1 RFYAVAAAFLPA
13 GAVAGAWMGV
23 GTGEEWALRL
33 HAFHLG
39 VNVLGFVGITVLTT
53 LVTFWSTVLRAPMI
67 PGQDRAAVWSLGVMS
82 AAVVVASG
90 SALAGTDVVTAAA
103 LGVYLVA
110 VLSHLWFLARAA
122 RTAPVGSRGACL
134 SPLWCLAR
142 AARTAR
148 PRECASMSI
157 ACGRVWLPAALGWTT
172 WLVASGRVDELGTV
186 TVPLLAG
193 AAAQILL
200 GAMSFLMPTVMRGGP
215 GAVRAGM
222 VEMNRLAVFRLVLI
236 NAGLVVFLMP
246 GGTSWTRVAGSSLAF
261 LGFALFLPVMIR
273 AVRAQLAVIR
283 EAAAARAAGEKPPR
297 VSRDTPRP
305 EIAPG
310 RQRNLVGALA
320 GALVVVLATGTAL
333 AVDPSSPLR
342 RGGQDVAAVTPT
354 GETTTVEVA
363 AVGMRFVPDTVRVPA
378 GDRLVI
384 TLVNDDETTVHDLLL
399 ANGSGTGRV
408 EPGESATLDAGVVGA
423 SVEGWCT
430 IAGHRAMGMTF
441 RVEVEGAPDAAGTD
455 EAVADAG
462 SSSSPGGPPN
472 DDDYLLAPL
481 SDH

>member
-1 RFYAVAAAFLPA
+1 GEAARRVQVRRILLLNGGIVVLVAGMIAAWSPAVVAGAAIVGGATAWYVVDLVRQIRAALPSRFRPILRCYAVAAAFLPA

-122 RTAPVGSRGACL
+122 RTAP
-134 SPLWCLAR
+134 
-142 AARTAR
+142 
-148 PRECASMSI
+148 PREFASMSI
-157 ACGRVWLPAALGWTT
+157 ACGLVWLPAALGWTT

-305 EIAPG
+305 ALAPG
-310 RQRNLVGALA
+310 RQRTLA

-384 TLVNDDETTVHDLLL
+384 TLVNDDETNVHDLLL
-399 ANGSGTGRV
+399 AN
-408 EPGESATLDAGVVGA
+408 
-423 SVEGWCT
+423 
-430 IAGHRAMGMTF
+430 
-441 RVEVEGAPDAAGTD
+441 
-455 EAVADAG
+455 
-462 SSSSPGGPPN
+462 
-472 DDDYLLAPL
+472 
-481 SDH
+481 

>member
-1 RFYAVAAAFLPA
+1 AVVAGAAVVGGATAWYVVDLVRQIRAALPSRFRPIVRFYAVAAAFLPA

-90 SALAGTDVVTAAA
+90 SALAGTDGAAA
-103 LGVYLVA
+103 AAVGVYRVA
-110 VLSHLWFLARAA
+110 VPAHLWFLARAA
-122 RTAPVGSRGACL
+122 RTAPR
-134 SPLWCLAR
+134 
-142 AARTAR
+142 
-148 PRECASMSI
+148 REFASMSI
-157 ACGRVWLPAALGWTT
+157 ACGLVWLPAALGWTT

-283 EAAAARAAGEKPPR
+283 EAAAARAAGE
-297 VSRDTPRP
+297 
-305 EIAPG
+305 
-310 RQRNLVGALA
+310 
-320 GALVVVLATGTAL
+320 
-333 AVDPSSPLR
+333 
-342 RGGQDVAAVTPT
+342 
-354 GETTTVEVA
+354 
-363 AVGMRFVPDTVRVPA
+363 
-378 GDRLVI
+378 
-384 TLVNDDETTVHDLLL
+384 
-399 ANGSGTGRV
+399 
-408 EPGESATLDAGVVGA
+408 
-423 SVEGWCT
+423 
-430 IAGHRAMGMTF
+430 
-441 RVEVEGAPDAAGTD
+441 
-455 EAVADAG
+455 
-462 SSSSPGGPPN
+462 
-472 DDDYLLAPL
+472 
-481 SDH
+481 